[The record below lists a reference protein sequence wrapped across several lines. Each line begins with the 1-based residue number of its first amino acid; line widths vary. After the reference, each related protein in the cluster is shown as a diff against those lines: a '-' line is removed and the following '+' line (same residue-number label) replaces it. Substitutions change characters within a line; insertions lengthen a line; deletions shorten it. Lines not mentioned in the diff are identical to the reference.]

1 MNIEKY
7 STLNLGNNKKYVV
20 AEKLE
25 FNNNTYLM
33 LLEEKEDEEIK
44 SVPDFAKV
52 KENGL
57 EFLEGAEKKEILDIM
72 LPLFESDYI

>member
-1 MNIEKY
+1 MNVEKY
-7 STLNLGNNKKYVV
+7 SKLNLGNNKSYIV

-33 LLEEKEDEEIK
+33 LLEDEEEIRP
-44 SVPDFAKV
+44 VPSFAKL
-52 KENGL
+52 KENGIV
-57 EFLEGAEKKEILDIM
+57 FLEGIEKKEIMDIM

>member
-7 STLNLGNNKKYVV
+7 STISLGNDKTYIV

-33 LLEEKEDEEIK
+33 LLEDGEEIK

-52 KENGL
+52 RENGL

-72 LPLFESDYI
+72 LPLFESDYV